1 MALAVDL
8 KGKVGLVLGIANEQS
23 IAFGCAQA
31 LRQAGAAL
39 CVTYLNDKARSH
51 VEPLAQRLQAEL
63 LLPCDVRQPGQLEA
77 VFAAMAEHWGKLD
90 FVVHSIAWSPLD
102 ELHGRLLDSTAEGF
116 ALAMD
121 VSCHSFVRA
130 AKLAEPLM
138 QQAGGGT
145 LLTMSYYGA
154 DKVVAHYNLMGPV
167 KAALESASR
176 YLAAELG
183 SSGIRVHALSPGP
196 MPTRAASGIEQFD
209 QLLDKGRHHSPLQ
222 RLGTPEDVGHLA
234 AFLVSDLGAHLT
246 GSTLFVD
253 AGLNIMS

>member
-31 LRQAGAAL
+31 LQQAGAAL

-51 VEPLAQRLQAEL
+51 VEPLAQQLQAEL

-116 ALAMD
+116 AQAMD

-130 AKLAEPLM
+130 ARLAEPLM

-209 QLLDKGRHHSPLQ
+209 QLLDKGRHCSPLQ

>member
-31 LRQAGAAL
+31 LQQAGAAL

-116 ALAMD
+116 AQAMD

-130 AKLAEPLM
+130 ARLAEPLM

-222 RLGTPEDVGHLA
+222 CLGTPEDVGHLA

>member
-39 CVTYLNDKARSH
+39 CVTYLNDKARPH

-116 ALAMD
+116 AQAMD

-130 AKLAEPLM
+130 ARLAEPLM